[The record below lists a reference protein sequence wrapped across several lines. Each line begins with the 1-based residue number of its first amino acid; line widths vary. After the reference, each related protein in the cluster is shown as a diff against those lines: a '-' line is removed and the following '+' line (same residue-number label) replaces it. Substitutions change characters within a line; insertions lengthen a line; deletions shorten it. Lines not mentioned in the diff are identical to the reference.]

1 MSLDKAVEP
10 YVDQVKDGNHNQSS
24 VGDNFD
30 PDKDEIFHT
39 AVDAVA
45 EDAGVQG
52 LLKREGPTGVT
63 EGCRATAMDLLAV
76 DTRVDVDDV
85 ITAMREELRM
95 WAEVPVTTLDWKAD
109 HFLDLRRLGA
119 NETEIVLTV
128 RKRGGTQQVCQVVPF
143 SVAVV
148 EHSWNEQQSN
158 WKPVEGTENQ
168 SDEEFREDRDLVFVD
183 SGNAGQELGR
193 LRWKLIHINPNGD
206 TTSDDSFEY
215 LEAE

>member
-1 MSLDKAVEP
+1 MPLSEAVKP
-10 YVDQVKDGNHNQSS
+10 YVSQVKDGNHNRSS

-95 WAEVPVTTLDWKAD
+95 WAEVPVNTLDWEAD
-109 HFLDLRRLGA
+109 HILDLRRLGT

-128 RKRGGTQQVCQVVPF
+128 RKKGGTQQVRQVVPF

-148 EHSWNEQQSN
+148 EHSWQEQQN
-158 WKPVEGTENQ
+158 NRKPVEGTKDQ

-183 SGNAGQELGR
+183 SGDAGQELGT
-193 LRWKLIHINPNGD
+193 LRWKLIHIDPNGD
-206 TTSDDSFEY
+206 TTSDDSFEF
-215 LEAE
+215 LEVE